1 MKAFILAAGKGKR
14 LGHLTKDTPKPMLM
28 LNGKPILEHN
38 ILMCQKAG
46 VQDIFINLHYL
57 PDKITSY
64 FGDGTKLGVNINYN
78 IEPIILGTAGG
89 ILFFLEKISDEPFY
103 VIYGD
108 TYTEFDLRD
117 LKIYHESV
125 KSEFTIAMH
134 WTNDIRQSGLVEL
147 DQDGMIINF
156 IEKPKF
162 NSIEGGWVNS
172 GIYFINPGVIDNM
185 VRKHSDFAYDVIPKI
200 VKRGQKIYG
209 YKTEHEFR
217 AVDTPQLLKQSQNE
231 LNIN

>member
-28 LNGKPILEHN
+28 LNGKPILEYN

-78 IEPIILGTAGG
+78 FEPKILGTAGG

-108 TYTEFDLRD
+108 NYTELDLRD

-156 IEKPKF
+156 IEKPKI

-200 VKRGQKIYG
+200 IKRGQKIYG
-209 YKTEHEFR
+209 YKIEDIFLT
-217 AVDTPQLLKQSQNE
+217 VDTPQLFKHSQNE
-231 LNIN
+231 

>member
-1 MKAFILAAGKGKR
+1 MKAFILAAGKGRR
-14 LGHLTKDTPKPMLM
+14 LGHITKDTPKPMLM
-28 LNGKPILEHN
+28 LKGKPILEHN
-38 ILMCQKAG
+38 ILMCKKAG
-46 VQDIFINLHYL
+46 VKDIFINLHYL

-64 FGDGTKLGVNINYN
+64 VGDGTKLGVNINYN
-78 IEPIILGTAGG
+78 FEPKLLGTAGG
-89 ILFFLEKISDEPFY
+89 ILFFLENFNEEPFY

-108 TYTEFDLRD
+108 SYTEFDLRD

-172 GIYFINPGVIDNM
+172 GIYLINPGVIDDI
-185 VRKHSDFAYDVIPKI
+185 VRKNSDFAYDLIPKI
-200 VKRGQKIYG
+200 IKRGQKAYG
-209 YKTEHEFR
+209 YKTENKFW
-217 AVDTPQLLKQSQNE
+217 AVDTPQLFKHSQNE

>member
-1 MKAFILAAGKGKR
+1 MKAFILAAGKGRR

-28 LNGKPILEHN
+28 LKGKPILEHN
-38 ILMCQKAG
+38 ILMCKKAG
-46 VQDIFINLHYL
+46 VKDIFINLHYL
-57 PDKITSY
+57 PDKIISY
-64 FGDGTKLGVNINYN
+64 VGDGTKLGVNINYN

-156 IEKPKF
+156 IEKPKI

-209 YKTEHEFR
+209 YKIEDIFLT
-217 AVDTPQLLKQSQNE
+217 VDTPQLFKHSQKE
-231 LNIN
+231 IK

>member
-156 IEKPKF
+156 IEKPKI

-200 VKRGQKIYG
+200 IKRGQKIYG
-209 YKTEHEFR
+209 YKTEDKFL
-217 AVDTPQLLKQSQNE
+217 AVDTPQLFKHSQNE
-231 LNIN
+231 FN